1 VLSPEFLAMIRCPEN
16 RSPLSPA
23 DDALVARLN
32 QSIAAGTLK
41 NRAGQP
47 VAEPLD
53 GGLVRQDGTIAYPIV
68 DGFPVLL
75 IDEGIPL
82 AQLGLDH
89 AKT

>member
-16 RSPLSPA
+16 RSPLALA
-23 DDALVARLN
+23 DEALVARLN
-32 QSIAAGTLK
+32 QAVAAGTLK

-53 GGLVRQDGTIAYPIV
+53 GGLIRQDGTIAYPIV

-75 IDEGIPL
+75 VDEGIPL
-82 AQLGLDH
+82 AQLGLDRGQ
-89 AKT
+89 